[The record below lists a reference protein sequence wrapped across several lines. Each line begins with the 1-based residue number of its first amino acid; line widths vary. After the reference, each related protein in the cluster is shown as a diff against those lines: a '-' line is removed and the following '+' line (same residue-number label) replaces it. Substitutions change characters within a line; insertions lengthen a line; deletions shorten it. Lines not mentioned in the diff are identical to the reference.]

1 VVNSFGGEIV
11 TVEVGA
17 SVAVDLKIEGI
28 HEEHRSGDGKGTQA
42 REVMGFG
49 MNVTRRQGLGIV
61 VPPLGVPVLCG
72 KPSRPQ
78 GFLCS
83 LLCRDVP
90 VDNAPLHS
98 IIRRMRI
105 LLLEDQSKLLS
116 FAKKGLEEQGI
127 QVDAVSDGDEAWEMA
142 TTVPYDAL
150 VLDIMVPGR
159 DGLSLLRGLREKRNS
174 VPVILLTARSTLP
187 EKIEGLNLGADDYM
201 TKPFFV
207 EELAARLRTVV
218 RRKSGDSSHL
228 LRVDD
233 LSMNLIERKV
243 SRDGAHIELSA
254 REFELLEHLMR
265 SPGRVF
271 GRMQIYEHVWGYNM
285 DPETNLVEVYI
296 QRLRSKIDKDHEKKL
311 IRTVRGV
318 GYALG
323 GLQRSA

>member
-1 VVNSFGGEIV
+1 
-11 TVEVGA
+11 
-17 SVAVDLKIEGI
+17 
-28 HEEHRSGDGKGTQA
+28 
-42 REVMGFG
+42 
-49 MNVTRRQGLGIV
+49 
-61 VPPLGVPVLCG
+61 
-72 KPSRPQ
+72 
-78 GFLCS
+78 
-83 LLCRDVP
+83 VP

-233 LSMNLIERKV
+233 LSMNLIE
-243 SRDGAHIELSA
+243 LSA

-323 GLQRSA
+323 GS

>member
-1 VVNSFGGEIV
+1 MP
-11 TVEVGA
+11 
-17 SVAVDLKIEGI
+17 VD
-28 HEEHRSGDGKGTQA
+28 
-42 REVMGFG
+42 
-49 MNVTRRQGLGIV
+49 
-61 VPPLGVPVLCG
+61 
-72 KPSRPQ
+72 KPSSR
-78 GFLCS
+78 
-83 LLCRDVP
+83 RIV
-90 VDNAPLHS
+90 
-98 IIRRMRI
+98 RRMRI
-105 LLLEDQSKLLS
+105 LLVEDQAKLLS

-127 QVDAVSDGDEAWEMA
+127 QVDAISDGDEAWEMA

-159 DGLSLLRGLREKRNS
+159 DGLSILRGLREKRNN

-207 EELAARLRTVV
+207 EELAARLHTVV
-218 RRKSGDSSHL
+218 RRKAGDSSHL

-233 LSMNLIERKV
+233 LCINLLERKV
-243 SRDGAHIELSA
+243 SRGGVDIELST

-296 QRLRSKIDKDHEKKL
+296 QRLRSKIDKDHDKKL

-323 GLQRSA
+323 GG

>member
-1 VVNSFGGEIV
+1 MRGGGHV
-11 TVEVGA
+11 K
-17 SVAVDLKIEGI
+17 VD
-28 HEEHRSGDGKGTQA
+28 
-42 REVMGFG
+42 
-49 MNVTRRQGLGIV
+49 N
-61 VPPLGVPVLCG
+61 PPL
-72 KPSRPQ
+72 RPI
-78 GFLCS
+78 
-83 LLCRDVP
+83 V
-90 VDNAPLHS
+90 
-98 IIRRMRI
+98 RRMRI
-105 LLLEDQSKLLS
+105 LLVEDQAKLLS

-127 QVDAVSDGDEAWEMA
+127 QVDAISDGDEAWEMA

-159 DGLSLLRGLREKRNS
+159 DGLSILRGLREKRNN

-207 EELAARLRTVV
+207 EELAARLHTVV
-218 RRKSGDSSHL
+218 RRKAGDSSHL
-228 LRVDD
+228 LRVED
-233 LSMNLIERKV
+233 LCMNLLERKV
-243 SRDGAHIELSA
+243 SRDGADIELST

-296 QRLRSKIDKDHEKKL
+296 QRLRSKIDKEHDKKL

-323 GLQRSA
+323 GA

>member
-1 VVNSFGGEIV
+1 MRTAAGWAYWRAVNRVDIRGSPRIVGG
-11 TVEVGA
+11 
-17 SVAVDLKIEGI
+17 
-28 HEEHRSGDGKGTQA
+28 
-42 REVMGFG
+42 
-49 MNVTRRQGLGIV
+49 
-61 VPPLGVPVLCG
+61 
-72 KPSRPQ
+72 
-78 GFLCS
+78 
-83 LLCRDVP
+83 
-90 VDNAPLHS
+90 
-98 IIRRMRI
+98 MRI

-127 QVDAVSDGDEAWEMA
+127 QVDAVSDGDVAWEMA

-159 DGLSLLRGLREKRNS
+159 DGLSILRGLREKRNS

-218 RRKSGDSSHL
+218 RRQSGEASHL
-228 LRVDD
+228 LRVED
-233 LSMNLIERKV
+233 LCMNLLERKV
-243 SRDGAHIELSA
+243 SRGGVNVDLST

-285 DPETNLVEVYI
+285 DPETNLVEVYV
-296 QRLRSKIDKDHEKKL
+296 QRLRSKIDKEHDKKL

-323 GLQRSA
+323 GS

>member
-1 VVNSFGGEIV
+1 
-11 TVEVGA
+11 
-17 SVAVDLKIEGI
+17 
-28 HEEHRSGDGKGTQA
+28 
-42 REVMGFG
+42 
-49 MNVTRRQGLGIV
+49 
-61 VPPLGVPVLCG
+61 
-72 KPSRPQ
+72 
-78 GFLCS
+78 
-83 LLCRDVP
+83 
-90 VDNAPLHS
+90 LHS